1 MPSKKCRLVDLPH
14 REFSVHREGTGA
26 LAIGGIEKLIEHL
39 HKAAAGRVCD
49 LTTARP
55 AWRRRFP
62 KLPSTNQSKL
72 KPPIATGVICL
83 MNEAPLR
90 PSLLPEVLRRL

>member
-26 LAIGGIEKLIEHL
+26 WAIGGIEKLIEHL

-49 LTTARP
+49 PTAR
-55 AWRRRFP
+55 
-62 KLPSTNQSKL
+62 SKTGMAQAISE
-72 KPPIATGVICL
+72 IAAL
-83 MNEAPLR
+83 
-90 PSLLPEVLRRL
+90 S